1 MSINRRIFLNVTLCL
16 VFAAGKAFM
25 QSKPS
30 VGVTGGGLAGLTAAY
45 RLAQHGF
52 VVTVYEGSERLGGRV
67 HTLHQENVYEE
78 LGGKNIQYGGP
89 ATNIR
94 YLINECGL
102 QTEVDEVVVAPWIYD
117 TKGERVAYAFLQGAM
132 QEPTPELYEKLAA
145 ILTQAAS
152 LAEGVTFLS
161 NGNADIYNRIDRYLL
176 GFEGGRATNLDAGC
190 IGLLWFIYE
199 YLYESVYGKEDSLPS
214 FEQVAGGND
223 ALIQALVSH
232 PQIKVRVN
240 SLVTEVKL
248 EGEKLALKMPD
259 QSYVMHDKVICAL
272 PCAAVGKITFPVG
285 FVPADQWEAMAN
297 VSYSS
302 VAKIL
307 FQVTFTTPP
316 PYYLALL
323 QDGVVWFN
331 HTRTVAGVFVSGA
344 EHPIFAAADKES
356 QDKIFAS
363 YAAQIKEIYPTIASI
378 EPLAIAAWPQAYSYF
393 GVGQHKVRSEIIP
406 YGKEQV
412 RKVFRPIEDKFFFA
426 GEHTALGYHATLEG
440 AVESGERA
448 ARLVMEK

>member
-1 MSINRRIFLNVTLCL
+1 MVINRKFFLISISVL
-16 VFAAGKAFM
+16 VFMAEKGFM
-25 QSKPS
+25 HSQPS
-30 VGVTGGGLAGLTAAY
+30 IGVIGGGLAGLTAAY
-45 RLAQHGF
+45 RLAQHGLA
-52 VVTVYEGSERLGGRV
+52 VTVYEAGERVGGRV
-67 HTLHQENVYEE
+67 YTLHQENVYEE
-78 LGGKNIQYGGP
+78 LGGKNIQDGGA
-89 ATNIR
+89 ATHIR
-94 YLINECGL
+94 ALIKECGL
-102 QTEVDEVVVAPWIYD
+102 KTEVDEVAVAPWMYD

-132 QEPTPELYEKLAA
+132 QEPTPELYEKLAK
-145 ILTQAAS
+145 ILAKAS
-152 LAEGVTFLS
+152 SLQEGVAFLS
-161 NGNADIYNRIDRYLL
+161 KGNADVYNRIDRYLL
-176 GFEGGRATNLDAGC
+176 GFEGGRATNVDAGC

-199 YLYESVYGKEDSLPS
+199 CLYDSVHGKEDSLPS

-223 ALIQALVSH
+223 TLIQALASH
-232 PQIKVRVN
+232 PQVKVRMN
-240 SLVTEVKL
+240 SLVTEVKRV
-248 EGEKLALKMPD
+248 GEKLALKMSD
-259 QSYVMHDKVICAL
+259 QSYVTHDKVICAL
-272 PCAAVGKITFPVG
+272 PCAAVGKITFPAG
-285 FVPADQWEAMAN
+285 FVPLDQWEAMAN

-307 FQVTFTTPP
+307 FRVTFTSPP

-331 HTRTVAGVFVSGA
+331 HARTIAGVFVSG
-344 EHPIFAAADKES
+344 PDQRVFAAQDKES

-363 YAAQIKEIYPTIASI
+363 YATQIKEIYPTIASI